1 MVGWGNNI
9 HPFAKQKWSNPFA
22 LNSEYS
28 RTIEYFMLVHYLTK
42 YLDFGD
48 TIFMI
53 LKQNFRQLSFLH
65 IFHHSSILVVWGYLL
80 QTGHANG
87 TAYFGAA
94 INSFVHTIMYS
105 HYLWTTL
112 GLNNPFKRMVTQIQM
127 VQFFLC
133 LLHAVMVVVLER
145 VLPSY
150 LAYLQLSYHCI
161 MIYLFMDFQRRTYTE
176 SKKRTK

>member
-1 MVGWGNNI
+1 M
-9 HPFAKQKWSNPFA
+9 F
-22 LNSEYS
+22 
-28 RTIEYFMLVHYLTK
+28 VHYLTK

-65 IFHHSSILVVWGYLL
+65 VFHHSSILVVWGYLL

-94 INSFVHTIMYS
+94 INSFVHTVMYS
-105 HYLWTTL
+105 HYLWTAL
-112 GLNNPFKRMVTQIQM
+112 GYTNPFKQIVTQIQM

-133 LLHAVMVVVLER
+133 LLHAVLVALFEH

-150 LAYLQLSYHCI
+150 LAYLQLSYHII
-161 MIYLFMDFQRRTYTE
+161 MIILFTDFQRRTYRATR
-176 SKKRTK
+176 K